1 MAKDFELTRLIRFG
15 VCGALA
21 TGLHVGMAVLLISRA
36 GLSPALANALAFVC
50 ATCWSY
56 LANTV
61 WSFSSSLQLRNVTR
75 FIAVSLGGVA
85 LTALVSYLAQ
95 AAGAT
100 PWIGIAMVVCTVTP
114 LTFVT
119 HRRWTYR

>member
-1 MAKDFELTRLIRFG
+1 MTDNTELIRLVRFG
-15 VCGALA
+15 VCGLLA
-21 TGLHVGMAVLLISRA
+21 TGLHVGVAVVLISHA
-36 GLSPALANALAFVC
+36 GASQTLANTIAFAC

-56 LANTV
+56 LVNTL
-61 WSFSSSLQLRNVTR
+61 WSFSSSLRLRNVWR

-85 LTALVSYLAQ
+85 LTGLVSYLAQ
-95 AAGAT
+95 VAGAG
-100 PWIGIAMVVCTVTP
+100 PWIGIAMVVCAVTP

>member
-1 MAKDFELTRLIRFG
+1 MANHFELTRLVRFG
-15 VCGALA
+15 VCGVLA
-21 TGLHVGMAVLLISRA
+21 TGLHIGVAVVLISRA
-36 GLSPALANALAFVC
+36 GASPVLANAMAFAC

-56 LANTV
+56 LANTL
-61 WSFSSSLQLRNVTR
+61 WSFSSSLHLRNVSR

-85 LTALVSYLAQ
+85 LTGLVSWLAQ
-95 AAGAT
+95 AAGAG
-100 PWIGIAMVVCTVTP
+100 PGAGIAMVVCIVTP

>member
-1 MAKDFELTRLIRFG
+1 MNNFEVTRLVRFG
-15 VCGALA
+15 VCGVLA
-21 TGLHVGMAVLLISRA
+21 TGLHIGVAVALISRA
-36 GLSPALANALAFVC
+36 SASPALANTLAFVC

-56 LANTV
+56 LANTL
-61 WSFSSSLQLRNVTR
+61 WSFSSSLHLRNVSR

-85 LTALVSYLAQ
+85 LTGLVSYLAQ
-95 AAGAT
+95 AAGAG
-100 PWIGIAMVVCTVTP
+100 PWAGIAMVVCIVTP